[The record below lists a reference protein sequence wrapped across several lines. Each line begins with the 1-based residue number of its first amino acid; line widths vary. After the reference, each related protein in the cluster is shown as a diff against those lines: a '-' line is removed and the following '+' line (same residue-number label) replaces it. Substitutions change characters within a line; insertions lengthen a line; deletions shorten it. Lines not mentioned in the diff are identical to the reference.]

1 MSIYT
6 TGTLI
11 YICTSSF
18 SDQKQVAT
26 EKKLEHPCRPGQR
39 KEDRPKHL
47 STIDHLRSITHFTGS
62 APKPHFSQKP
72 ASGDRNL
79 LKTGRVTVM
88 RATTN
93 PVFRRSQGYTPVLFF
108 ALFWTL
114 KPGSA
119 LRGMYYPTAW
129 CLPVFFRQP
138 LVKISCKISSKIWR
152 HKGERSRSDDGVRRE

>member
-1 MSIYT
+1 MPTPI
-6 TGTLI
+6 
-11 YICTSSF
+11 
-18 SDQKQVAT
+18 QVAS

-108 ALFWTL
+108 ALFWTV

-129 CLPVFFRQP
+129 VLQFFFASHLPPSPPYILCGPGPGRAPPGLPPGGAPVCGFGGLP
-138 LVKISCKISSKIWR
+138 ST
-152 HKGERSRSDDGVRRE
+152 G